1 MSNLVTIRSFSNS
14 TDFDIAKSFLESCGI
29 QCFGQ
34 DEITNRVY
42 IGNANGG
49 AKLQVIAEDVEET
62 VRLLMEAGYL
72 KDSDFEPTTAI
83 KWIDNILSKFRSKN
97 N

>member
-14 TDFDIAKSFLESCGI
+14 TEYEMAKSFLESNGI

-42 IGNANGG
+42 ISNANGG
-49 AKLQVIAEDVEET
+49 AKLQVMPEDTEEAIL
-62 VRLLMEAGYL
+62 LLMESGYL
-72 KDSDFEPTTAI
+72 KESDLEPTAEI
-83 KWIDNILSKFRSKN
+83 KWIDNILSRFRNKN

>member
-1 MSNLVTIRSFSNS
+1 MSNLVIIRSFSNS
-14 TDFDIAKSFLESCGI
+14 TDYEMAKSFLESYGI
-29 QCFGQ
+29 KCFGQ
-34 DEITNRVY
+34 DEITNQVY

-49 AKLQVIAEDVEET
+49 AKLQVKTEDVEEA

-72 KDSDFEPTTAI
+72 KESDFEPTTAI
-83 KWIDNILSKFRSKN
+83 KWIDNILSKFRNKN

>member
-1 MSNLVTIRSFSNS
+1 MSNLVIIRSFSNS
-14 TDFDIAKSFLESCGI
+14 TDYEMAKSYLESYGI

-49 AKLQVIAEDVEET
+49 AKLQVTAEEEEET

-72 KDSDFEPTTAI
+72 KESDFEPTTAI
-83 KWIDNILSKFRSKN
+83 KWIDNILSKFRNKN